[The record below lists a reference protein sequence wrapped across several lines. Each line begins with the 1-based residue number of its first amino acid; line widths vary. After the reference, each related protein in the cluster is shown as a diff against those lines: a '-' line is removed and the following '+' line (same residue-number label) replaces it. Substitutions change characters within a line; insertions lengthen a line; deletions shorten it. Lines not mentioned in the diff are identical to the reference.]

1 MTPFWIGLLKRAMPV
16 VIEAGSSIY
25 KRRSAAKQGHQA
37 QSTSVEAQSEKL
49 EALQAA
55 VIRVTTEMESLSR
68 HQAELAQAVTRLRWA
83 SVAAFILAT
92 LAIVIVL
99 SRYFN
104 P

>member
-25 KRRSAAKQGHQA
+25 KRRAAAKQAPQD
-37 QSTSVEAQSEKL
+37 QSVPLDSQSERL

-55 VIRVTTEMESLSR
+55 IIRVAEETESLSR
-68 HQAELAQAVTRLRWA
+68 KQAELAQAVTSLRWA
-83 SVAAFILAT
+83 LVAAFILST

-99 SRYFN
+99 VKYL
-104 P
+104 

>member
-25 KRRSAAKQGHQA
+25 KRRAAAKQAHQTQFGPVDA
-37 QSTSVEAQSEKL
+37 QTERL
-49 EALQAA
+49 NALQAA
-55 VIRVTTEMESLSR
+55 IIRVATETESLSR
-68 HQAELAQAVTRLRWA
+68 NQDQLARALTRLRWA
-83 SVAAFILAT
+83 SVAAFILST

-104 P
+104 L

>member
-25 KRRSAAKQGHQA
+25 KRRAAAKQAPQA
-37 QSTSVEAQSEKL
+37 QSVPLDSQSEKL

-55 VIRVTTEMESLSR
+55 IMRVATEMESLSR
-68 HQAELAQAVTRLRWA
+68 KQIELTQAVTHLRWVL
-83 SVAAFILAT
+83 VAVLILST

-99 SRYFN
+99 SKYL
-104 P
+104 